1 MSFAVVG
8 VGAVGSRV
16 ARQLLGG
23 DDDALV
29 VHDVNRA
36 RLDDVLA
43 SLGPAA
49 VAVRPGARG
58 TDATAG
64 ALADAGVRVAVLATP
79 AGAQVALAAALVG
92 RGIGVVSLG
101 DDVDD
106 VRGLLDLDAEAAERG
121 VSVVIGAG
129 FSPGLTCLLARH
141 AADTFDRVDEV
152 HVARVGTGGPACA
165 RQHHRALAGES
176 LDWRDDGW
184 VRRRAGSGRELCW
197 FPDPLGGRDC
207 YRAALP
213 DAVLLVRALTGVERV
228 TARLG
233 ANRRDRLTARLPM
246 LRAPHNDGGPGG
258 VRVEVRGARGD
269 ASDVVVYGAMDHP
282 AVAAATVA
290 TVAALAVA
298 GTIPGL
304 RRPGAGG
311 LAELTDP
318 LPLLRALAE
327 RGTKA
332 AIFTGTAS

>member
-1 MSFAVVG
+1 MSVAVVG
-8 VGAVGSRV
+8 VGAVGGRV
-16 ARQLLGG
+16 ARHLLGG
-23 DDDALV
+23 DDAIV
-29 VHDVNRA
+29 VHDVNQT
-36 RLDDVLA
+36 RLDEVVA
-43 SLGPAA
+43 SLGSGATT
-49 VAVRPGARG
+49 VRPGEREA
-58 TDATAG
+58 DVVAG
-64 ALADAGVRVAVLATP
+64 ALADRGVRVTVLATP
-79 AGAQVALAAALVG
+79 AGQQRALATALVS
-92 RGIGVVSLG
+92 RGISVVSVG

-106 VRGLLDLDAEAAERG
+106 VRGLLDLDAEATERG
-121 VSVVIGAG
+121 VSLVIGAG

-213 DAVLLVRALTGVERV
+213 DAVLLVRALDGVERV

-269 ASDVVVYGAMDHP
+269 ARDVVVYGAMDHP

-290 TVAALAVA
+290 AVAVLAVK
-298 GTIPGL
+298 GVVPGL

-332 AIFTGTAS
+332 AIFTGTT

>member
-1 MSFAVVG
+1 VSVAVVG
-8 VGAVGSRV
+8 VGAVGGRV
-16 ARQLLGG
+16 ARHLLGG
-23 DDDALV
+23 DDAIV
-29 VHDVNRA
+29 VHDVNQT
-36 RLDDVLA
+36 RLDEVVA
-43 SLGPAA
+43 SLGSGATT
-49 VAVRPGARG
+49 VRPGEREA
-58 TDATAG
+58 DVVAG
-64 ALADAGVRVAVLATP
+64 ALADRGVRVTVLATP
-79 AGAQVALAAALVG
+79 AGQQRALATALVS
-92 RGIGVVSLG
+92 RGISVVSVG

-106 VRGLLDLDAEAAERG
+106 VRGLLDLDAEATERG
-121 VSVVIGAG
+121 VSVVLGAG

-141 AADTFDRVDEV
+141 AADTFDHVDEV

-213 DAVLLVRALTGVERV
+213 DAVLLVRALDGVERV

-269 ASDVVVYGAMDHP
+269 ARDVVVYGAMDHP

-290 TVAALAVA
+290 AVAVLAVK
-298 GTIPGL
+298 GVVPGL

-332 AIFTGTAS
+332 AIFTGTT